1 MKRKRVRIALF
12 VLEIFIALTAIV
24 GGLVELTGT
33 MQIPLEW
40 LRNSLFSDYTIPMLI
55 LILVVGGS
63 SLAAAATVFVR
74 REWSVLLSVVAGVV
88 MAGFE
93 VVELLILRQFSWLQV
108 FYFVIGIA
116 VFGLASSLWVLEY
129 LGHHIQPGRV
139 EQV

>member
-24 GGLVELTGT
+24 GGFVGLTDT

-116 VFGLASSLWVLEY
+116 VFGLASSL
-129 LGHHIQPGRV
+129 
-139 EQV
+139 